1 MNSFLSALQQTTNY
15 SRTENNAVAF
25 CSTLDACLDFF
36 ALGGAKRGNQEQ
48 ALRLFARAY
57 ADNKQTALRILFY
70 LRDIRGG
77 QGERQTFRTCL
88 ADLYQNDI
96 AVFEKIIPFV
106 PEYGRW
112 DDLIA
117 FVDNPQVVDL
127 VKNQLDKDNTSE
139 QVSLLAKWLPSEN
152 CSNQSQRQLARKWA
166 KKLGLSLS
174 LYRKT
179 LVALRQK
186 INILESKMTA
196 KQWQEIE
203 YDKLPSLAFAKH
215 TKAFHRNDE
224 KRFQAYLQAVAKGE
238 KKINTATLYCYQ
250 IVQLSRSDPQSAAV
264 LWQNLP
270 DYTRDENAMV
280 VADVSGSMYGTPMDM
295 SVSLALYFAERNRGA
310 FHNYFMTFSERPQL
324 VQISGLTLA
333 QKISNIEQADW
344 GYNTNLEAVFDT
356 ILQAA
361 IKAHSPQQDMPA
373 VIYIISDMEFD
384 ECCQNSNA
392 TVFHH
397 AKQQFENAGYNL
409 PQVVFWNVASRSN
422 QTLPVTR
429 DDTGVVL
436 VSGASQ
442 VTFEL
447 AVAGKSPLDL
457 MNEVVNSERYQ
468 RIVVE

>member
-1 MNSFLSALQQTTNY
+1 MNFLSSLINETNQ
-15 SRTENNAVAF
+15 SRTENNALAF
-25 CSTLDACLDFF
+25 VSTLDACLDFF
-36 ALGGAKRGNQEQ
+36 ALGGAKRNNQEQ
-48 ALRLFARAY
+48 VVPLFSRAY
-57 ADNKQTALRILFY
+57 HQDKQTAVRILFY

-77 QGERQTFRTCL
+77 QGERKSFRTCL

-96 AVFEKIIPFV
+96 SVFEKIIPFV

-139 QVSLLAKWLPSEN
+139 QISLLAKWLPSEN

-179 LVALRQK
+179 LVRLRQK

-196 KQWQEIE
+196 KQWHEIE

-215 TKAFHRNDE
+215 TKAFWRNDE
-224 KRFQAYLQAVAKGE
+224 KRFEAYLQAVEKGE
-238 KKINTATLYCYQ
+238 KKVNTATLYCYQ
-250 IVQLSRSDPQSAAV
+250 IINLLRSDAKSAEV
-264 LWQNLP
+264 LWNNLP
-270 DYTRDENAMV
+270 DYTRGENAIV

-324 VQISGLTLA
+324 VQVQGCTIA
-333 QKISNIEQADW
+333 EKIRNIETAHW
-344 GYNTNLEAVFDT
+344 EMNTNLEAVFDT

-361 IKAHSPQQDMPA
+361 VKDKSPQEDMPA

-384 ECCQNSNA
+384 ECCRKSNK
-392 TVFHH
+392 TI
-397 AKQQFENAGYNL
+397 FENAKQRFEKKGYRL

-429 DDTGVVL
+429 GDNNVVL

-442 VTFEL
+442 TTFEL
-447 AVAGKSPLDL
+447 AVIGKSPLEL
-457 MNEVVNSERYQ
+457 MNEVVNAERYQ
-468 RIVVE
+468 QIKID